1 MGKKKFKN
9 KKDKEKTRK
18 EGSLFPLPRKIKRI
32 IFSSLFF
39 LLAVIVLFSFF
50 GMSGIA
56 GEWFRNFLML
66 LVGITFFILPLIFG
80 LIGLIFLRTRY
91 KRFWMPI
98 LIGFFFLIL
107 GTSGMVQILSTHI
120 NFFSFDGG
128 VFGNLIGSP
137 LLGLFDTWI
146 SLFILFCVSIS
157 GFLIL
162 KQLLEVPGMEN
173 KKEKKPLM
181 SRFKKVISRT
191 PSFTDEEIEY
201 GKEKK
206 VFMETKEEKPVIEE
220 KDKIKT
226 ESKYDFPYKIP
237 PIELLEPDR
246 GAPSSGDTRM
256 NSAIIQK
263 TLENFDIST
272 EMSEI
277 NIGPTV
283 TQYTFK
289 PAEGIKLSKITS
301 LSNDLSLALAAHPI
315 RIEAPIPGRS
325 LVGIEIPNRI
335 RAEIRMRNLISSPI
349 FQNSSAKLPLVLG
362 KDVSGA
368 YQFANL
374 EKMPHLLVAGATGTG
389 KTIFLNVLV
398 LSLLYKNT
406 PESLRL
412 ILIDPKRVEFSNY
425 SEIPHLLAPIIF
437 DVNKTCNALKW
448 LTGEMER
455 RLNVMSEVK
464 VRDIISYNEKITR
477 NNEKKDSE
485 KTEMMP
491 YIVLIIDEL
500 ADLMAAKGR
509 EVEAGIVRLAQMAR
523 AAGIHLVLATQR
535 PSVEVITG
543 LIKANITSRI
553 TFQVASQVDSRTILD
568 TSGAEKL
575 LGAGDLLFISG
586 EISKPRRIQG
596 PYVSEKEVRG
606 VVSWIKKQYERDLKE
621 EESDDKDDLGKDLEK
636 DLEKPADNGMIDFS
650 LSEDEDD
657 VLYGEAKK
665 TVIESK
671 KASASLLQRR
681 LRIGYARAARLLDIL
696 EERGVVG
703 PADGAKPREIYF
715 HDGQKED
722 DDWQKI

>member
-1 MGKKKFKN
+1 VAKRRFKKKKN
-9 KKDKEKTRK
+9 KETIKK
-18 EGSLFPLPRKIKRI
+18 EGRLFPLPRKVKKI
-32 IFSSLFF
+32 IFGYLFF
-39 LLAVIVLFSFF
+39 LLAIVILFSFF

-56 GEWFRNFLML
+56 GEWFRNFLMF
-66 LVGITFFILPLIFG
+66 LVGITFFVLPLIFG
-80 LIGLIFLRTRY
+80 LIGLIFFKTRY
-91 KRFWMPI
+91 KRFWIPI
-98 LIGFFFLIL
+98 LIGFLFLIL
-107 GTSGMVQILSTHI
+107 GISGAVQIFGTRAD
-120 NFFSFDGG
+120 FFSFNGG
-128 VFGNLIGSP
+128 FLGNLIGSP
-137 LLGLFDTWI
+137 LLGLFDIWI
-146 SLFILFCVSIS
+146 SLFILFCVSAV

-162 KQLLEVPGMEN
+162 KQLLKVPSKDE

-181 SRFKKVISRT
+181 GRFKKIISRT

-206 VFMETKEEKPVIEE
+206 VFIETKEEKPVIDEKSKAKEE
-220 KDKIKT
+220 GKHIF
-226 ESKYDFPYKIP
+226 SYKIP
-237 PIELLEPDR
+237 PVELLEPDR
-246 GAPSSGDTRM
+246 GVPSSGDTRM

-283 TQYTFK
+283 TQYTLK
-289 PAEGIKLSKITS
+289 PAEGVKLSKITS

-335 RAEIRMRNLISSPI
+335 RAEIRMRNLINSPV
-349 FQNSSAKLPLVLG
+349 FQNSSAKIPLVLG
-362 KDVSGA
+362 KDVSGV

-389 KTIFLNVLV
+389 KTIFLNALI

-406 PESLRL
+406 PENLRL

-425 SEIPHLLAPIIF
+425 SDIPHLLAPIIF

-448 LTGEMER
+448 LIGEMER
-455 RLNVMSEVK
+455 RLDAMSESK
-464 VRDIISYNEKITR
+464 TRDITSYNEKILR
-477 NNEKKDSE
+477 NNGKKSSE
-485 KTEMMP
+485 KTELMP
-491 YIVLIIDEL
+491 YIILVIDEL
-500 ADLMAAKGR
+500 ADLMSAKGR

-523 AAGIHLVLATQR
+523 AAGIHLILATQR

-568 TSGAEKL
+568 TAGAEKL

-596 PYVSEKEVRG
+596 PYVSEKEIRS
-606 VVSWIKKQYERDLKE
+606 VVAWIKKQHENSLEKE
-621 EESDDKDDLGKDLEK
+621 EIDEKDELSRDLEK
-636 DLEKPADNGMIDFS
+636 GLEKPSENGMIDFS
-650 LSEDEDD
+650 SSENEDD
-657 VLYGEAKK
+657 ALYGEAKRI
-665 TVIESK
+665 VIESK

-681 LRIGYARAARLLDIL
+681 LKIGYARAARLLDIL
-696 EERGVVG
+696 EERGIVG
-703 PADGAKPREIYF
+703 PSDGAKPREIYF
-715 HDGQKED
+715 HDGQNED
-722 DDWQKI
+722 DDWRKI